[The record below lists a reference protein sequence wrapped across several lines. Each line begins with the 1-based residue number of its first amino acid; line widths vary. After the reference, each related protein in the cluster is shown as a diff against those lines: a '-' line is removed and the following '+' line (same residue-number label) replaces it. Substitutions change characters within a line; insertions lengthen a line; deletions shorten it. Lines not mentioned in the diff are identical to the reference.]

1 MKDDINSSY
10 LVTLSLKFQWHT
22 KVNEDTFHVDSSSN
36 NAHFLK
42 FYGWKVEFARNGKL
56 WQLSRRFQTLIW
68 RLGGMVSQII
78 QNLESLRLSR
88 GVDRTAITWPAGQ
101 FPYVSHIVPCQ
112 SENELRLLP
121 FWTEIGYGF
130 RGNRGSE
137 WTYLSFLF
145 KMNKKERV
153 ICKFKMDF
161 TKSLCWCSNLSILM
175 MT

>member
-42 FYGWKVEFARNGKL
+42 FYGWKVELARNGKL

-78 QNLESLRLSR
+78 QNLGSPRLSR
-88 GVDRTAITWPAGQ
+88 GVDRTAIT
-101 FPYVSHIVPCQ
+101 
-112 SENELRLLP
+112 
-121 FWTEIGYGF
+121 
-130 RGNRGSE
+130 
-137 WTYLSFLF
+137 
-145 KMNKKERV
+145 
-153 ICKFKMDF
+153 
-161 TKSLCWCSNLSILM
+161 
-175 MT
+175 